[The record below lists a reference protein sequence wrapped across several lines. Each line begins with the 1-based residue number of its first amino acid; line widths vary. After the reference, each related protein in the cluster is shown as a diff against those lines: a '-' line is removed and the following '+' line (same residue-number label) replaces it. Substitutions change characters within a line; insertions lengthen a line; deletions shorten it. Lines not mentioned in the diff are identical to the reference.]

1 MTISDISNI
10 FCFIGGL
17 GMFLYGMH
25 QMADGMQQ
33 TAGGKMKQLLGMLT
47 SNRLM
52 SVILGTAIT
61 IIIQSSGATTV
72 MVVGFVGAGVM
83 NLSQAIGIIMGA
95 NIGTTIT
102 GWVVSLSQLGS
113 AMAVLKPVFYAP
125 LMVGI
130 GALLI
135 LFLKKQK
142 DHIAGQILVGLGLLF
157 LGLDMMSSSFAGYS
171 DAPVFG
177 RAFALLGG
185 NPFLGILIGILVTLL
200 LQSSSASVGVLQMLA
215 LSGVVT
221 APAAVYICLGDNIG
235 ACSTAM
241 LSAMGGSRD
250 AKRAAVMNLIFNL
263 IGAAICVAAAF
274 IFFTMNPQAAQ
285 WKVAAVQISIFHTTY
300 NILKTVVQY
309 PFADQIVR
317 LSGLLVKEKPQEKE
331 DEQEDDEEA
340 VTLKHL
346 DERIFRSPAFAVE
359 TASLEIQHMGQIT
372 MKNLRHSIDAI
383 VTGNLDEIEEVY
395 HVEKTIDKMA
405 QLLTEYMIKIENLTL
420 TEHQKLVV
428 NNLFY
433 SVSDIERVGD
443 HAENLADL
451 AKYMVEHELD
461 FSETGEED
469 LEEISKV
476 VFKSFEYAIEARKT
490 GNMDAVRK
498 VSQYED
504 DVDSMEEELREKHIE
519 RLSRGEC
526 VPSAGIVFL
535 DILTNLERISDH
547 AYNLAGY
554 VKNEM

>member
-10 FCFIGGL
+10 FGFIGGL
-17 GMFLYGMH
+17 GMFLYGMR

-47 SNRLM
+47 SNRFM

-125 LMVGI
+125 LMIGI
-130 GALLI
+130 GSLLI
-135 LFLKKQK
+135 IFLKKQK

-157 LGLDMMSSSFAGYS
+157 LGLEMMSSSFSGYA
-171 DAPVFG
+171 DAPIFG
-177 RAFALLGG
+177 KAFELLGG
-185 NPFLGILIGILVTLL
+185 NPLLGILIGILVTLL
-200 LQSSSASVGVLQMLA
+200 LQSSSASVGVLQTLA

-221 APAAVYICLGDNIG
+221 APAAVYICLGENIG

-241 LSAMGGSRD
+241 LSALGGSRD

-263 IGAAICVAAAF
+263 VGAAVCVAAAF
-274 IFFTMNPQAAQ
+274 VFFTMNPQAAQ
-285 WKVAAVQISIFHTTY
+285 WRVAAVQIAIFHTGY
-300 NILKTVVQY
+300 NIVKTVLQY
-309 PFADQIVR
+309 PFADQIVK
-317 LSGLLVKEKPQEKE
+317 LSGLLVKEVPQEKE
-331 DEQEDDEEA
+331 EEQEDDEAA

-346 DERIFRSPAFAVE
+346 DERIFRSPAFAIE
-359 TASLEIQHMGQIT
+359 TASLEIQHMGNT
-372 MKNLRHSIDAI
+372 ALGNVKRSIDALL
-383 VTGNLDEIEEVY
+383 TGNLHEVEDVY
-395 HVEKTIDKMA
+395 KVEKTIDNMEKM
-405 QLLTEYMIKIENLTL
+405 LTEYMIRIENLSL
-420 TEHQKLVV
+420 TEHQKVVV

-443 HAENLADL
+443 HAENLAELAQYLVDHDL
-451 AKYMVEHELD
+451 NV
-461 FSETGEED
+461 SETGIED

-504 DVDSMEEELREKHIE
+504 EVDSLEEELREKHIE